1 MITRW
6 GREGL
11 STTARRKKN
20 ALPNEVAP
28 DESRPLRYVV
38 VEGGIT
44 HPSAYAE
51 GHQIGKTSEV
61 SGPCMFG
68 RELLELGNSPLPGK
82 GEPSNRLNY
91 HDERVDE
98 NVFARV
104 YQSISKDDVKETLRR
119 QMAVVEALERDESA
133 NDDWCA

>member
-1 MITRW
+1 
-6 GREGL
+6 
-11 STTARRKKN
+11 
-20 ALPNEVAP
+20 
-28 DESRPLRYVV
+28 
-38 VEGGIT
+38 
-44 HPSAYAE
+44 
-51 GHQIGKTSEV
+51 
-61 SGPCMFG
+61 MFG
-68 RELLELGNSPLPGK
+68 RELLELGSNPLPGK

-104 YQSISKDDVKETLRR
+104 YQSISEDDVKETLRR